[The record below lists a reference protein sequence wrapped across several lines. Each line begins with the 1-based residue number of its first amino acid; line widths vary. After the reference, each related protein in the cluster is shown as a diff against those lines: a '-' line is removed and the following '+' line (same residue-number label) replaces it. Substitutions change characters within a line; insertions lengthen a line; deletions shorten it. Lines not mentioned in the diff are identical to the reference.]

1 MSALI
6 LASALAA
13 CGSSNTANPAAV
25 APSTSVTLGATAAHA
40 PSASGRTAT
49 AAPTITAPA
58 TTARAVT
65 GETAAHPTT
74 PACDGR
80 QLSVAAAP
88 LGAALSHAGFVVVF
102 TNSSPMTCTLVGYP
116 GAAGL
121 DASGKQVMQ
130 ASRAP
135 AAYLG
140 GLLGAHRTPVRLT
153 LHAGQKASATVQGTS
168 IPSGRS
174 TACPTLAATLI
185 TAPNTQTSVRVAN
198 VAPDCSGLIV
208 TPVVPGSSGR
218 SLS

>member
-6 LASALAA
+6 VASALAA

-25 APSTSVTLGATAAHA
+25 ARSAVPGATATQA
-40 PSASGRTAT
+40 PSASEHTAT
-49 AAPTITAPA
+49 AAPTTTAPA
-58 TTARAVT
+58 TTGRAVT
-65 GETAAHPTT
+65 GETAAHSTT

-80 QLSVAAAP
+80 QLSVSAAP

-102 TNSSPMTCTLVGYP
+102 TNSSQTTCTLVGYP

-140 GLLGAHRTPVRLT
+140 GLMGAHQTPVRLT

-168 IPSGRS
+168 IPSGHS
-174 TACPTLAATLI
+174 ATCPRLAASLI

-208 TPVVPGSSGR
+208 TQVVPGTLGR